1 MQLLSL
7 SSVSGIG
14 VANTLRLSLFAC
26 IRFKGLAVHF
36 DSIPSVLIVLSS
48 DLQIRFQE
56 LYDIYHFQMVIL
68 MQVLINAF
76 DRNLPC
82 LFGR

>member
-56 LYDIYHFQMVIL
+56 L
-68 MQVLINAF
+68 
-76 DRNLPC
+76 
-82 LFGR
+82 